1 MRLLM
6 NRATSDLPPLRF
18 RLPRV
23 PSRALALAACALI
36 AVGVAGTGTWL
47 WRDGAVARAEAEIA
61 HRFFGLGA
69 EQGLA
74 LAKVEVEGRYYQ
86 NKDAIL
92 AALGVKRGMAV
103 LDIDLAAAKA
113 RLEQLPW
120 VRAAAIERRL
130 PDTLYIRLTE
140 RQPFAFW
147 QSNGQLALIDRDGT
161 VITRDALFRYG
172 PLLVLVGDDA
182 PAQAADL
189 LALLQ
194 TEPALAKRVK
204 SATRY
209 GGRRWNLR
217 FANGID
223 VALPETGAEDAWHRL
238 AALERSE
245 QVLERQIAAIDLRL
259 PDRIVVRTAPA
270 PDAKKPPAL
279 KQSAT
284 VKDKNA

>member
-6 NRATSDLPPLRF
+6 TRATGDLPPLRL

-23 PSRALALAACALI
+23 PSRALALAASALI
-36 AVGVAGTGTWL
+36 AVGIAGTGTWL

-61 HRFFGLGA
+61 HRFFGMGA

-92 AALGVKRGMAV
+92 GALGVKRGMAV
-103 LDIDLAAAKA
+103 LDIDLAAAKT

-182 PAQAADL
+182 PAKAADL
-189 LALLQ
+189 RALLQ
-194 TEPALAKRVK
+194 TEPALAQRVE

-209 GGRRWNLR
+209 GDRRWNLR
-217 FANGID
+217 LANGIEI
-223 VALPETGAEDAWHRL
+223 ALPETDAEDAWHRL

-259 PDRIVVRTAPA
+259 PDRVVLRPA
-270 PDAKKPPAL
+270 PDAKKPPTL
-279 KQSAT
+279 KQSASA
-284 VKDKNA
+284 KDKNA